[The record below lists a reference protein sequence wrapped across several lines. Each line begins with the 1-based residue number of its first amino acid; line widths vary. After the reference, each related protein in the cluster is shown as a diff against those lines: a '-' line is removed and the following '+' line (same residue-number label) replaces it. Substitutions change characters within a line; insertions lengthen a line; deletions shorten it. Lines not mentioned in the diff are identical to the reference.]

1 MMAQDRS
8 PSLLELL
15 RQQEQALHE
24 PGVRRD
30 GTALRCL
37 LHAEFTEIGRSG
49 RRYDLQQMLSLLLSE
64 EPDGA
69 PTPPRIH
76 AQDFELQ
83 VLAPDLALL
92 LYRSAHIDAQKQ
104 VHRHS
109 RRSSLWQHVG
119 QVWQMRFHQGTACDT
134 FDLIHIA

>member
-1 MMAQDRS
+1 MMAPDRS

-24 PGVRRD
+24 PGVRKD
-30 GTALRCL
+30 PAALGRL
-37 LHAEFTEIGRSG
+37 LHQEFLEVGRSG
-49 RRYDLQQMLSLLLSE
+49 RRYDLQQMFTLLLSE
-64 EPDGA
+64 EPEGA
-69 PTPPRIH
+69 PAPRIH

-83 VLAPDLALL
+83 ILAPDLALL
-92 LYRSAHIDAQKQ
+92 LYRSAHIDAQMQ

-119 QVWQMRFHQGTACDT
+119 QVWQMRFHQGTACDP
-134 FDLIHIA
+134 FDLMA

>member
-1 MMAQDRS
+1 MMAPNRS

-30 GTALRCL
+30 ASALRRL
-37 LHAEFTEIGRSG
+37 LHAEFIEIGRSG
-49 RRYDLQQMLSLLLSE
+49 RRYDLQQMLARLLSD
-64 EPDGA
+64 EPDDA

-76 AQDFELQ
+76 AKDFELQ
-83 VLAPDLALL
+83 ILAPDLALL
-92 LYRSAHIDAQKQ
+92 LYRSAHIDAQEQ

-119 QVWQMRFHQGTACDT
+119 QVWQMRFHQGTACDP
-134 FDLIHIA
+134 FDLKLLP

>member
-1 MMAQDRS
+1 MMASDRS

-24 PGVRRD
+24 PGVRKD
-30 GTALRCL
+30 PAALFRL
-37 LHAEFTEIGRSG
+37 LHPQFLEIGRSG
-49 RRYDLQQMLSLLLSE
+49 RRYDLQQMLSLLLSD

-92 LYRSAHIDAQKQ
+92 LYRSAHIDAQDQ

-119 QVWQMRFHQGTACDT
+119 QVWQMRFHQGTACEP
-134 FDLIHIA
+134 FDLVA